1 MATMNVPGAPP
12 LLRRLNSALV
22 LATIRDTGPV
32 SRGDIARLAIQSVE
46 ERLFSFEAVREP

>member
-1 MATMNVPGAPP
+1 MATMNVAVAPP
-12 LLRRLNSALV
+12 LLRRLSSALV

-32 SRGDIARLAIQSVE
+32 SRGGIARLAIQSVE